1 MSYEKNDI
9 VGINDKEYLILDVIR
24 NKEKQYLYLINNNEF
39 ENDVSIIKV
48 NDNNGVVEFSQI
60 ENETEFDFV
69 LGKLFLDYK
78 SDIEEFVE
86 E

>member
-9 VGINDKEYLILDVIR
+9 VGIKDKEYLILDVIR